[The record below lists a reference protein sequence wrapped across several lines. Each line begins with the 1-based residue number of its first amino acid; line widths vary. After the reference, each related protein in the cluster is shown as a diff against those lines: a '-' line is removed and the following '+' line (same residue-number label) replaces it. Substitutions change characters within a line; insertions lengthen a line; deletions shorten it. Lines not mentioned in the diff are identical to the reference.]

1 MLVGKFVIYFK
12 SLVHLRVEVKVLK
25 YRIVIF
31 KLCLCLCAA
40 GRLLPR
46 RRRRKKRRVKR
57 AVKR

>member
-31 KLCLCLCAA
+31 KLCLCAA

-57 AVKR
+57 AVRR

>member
-31 KLCLCLCAA
+31 KLCLCAA